1 MRTFTVQTLTDRFS
15 RAGDSRPA
23 KRSAFTLA
31 ETMVAIVIA
40 SLLLVITVMNFS
52 GLIRSNTFKGEI
64 YDFVSTMQM
73 ATRAAAENGRRYEI
87 VVDIPEQYYLLREIT
102 SSELSEILEEEIIA
116 EGDFSDNC
124 MVVYVQFDDG
134 EYTNDSRAKFRAG
147 NNGWQY
153 GGVIVFVD
161 EDEQPYSVVVN
172 RMNRMVSLE
181 KGEARILEPKFSD
194 ELSF

>member
-1 MRTFTVQTLTDRFS
+1 MWTFTVQMPTD
-15 RAGDSRPA
+15 AGVSGSA
-23 KRSAFTLA
+23 KKPGFTLA
-31 ETMVAIVIA
+31 ETMVAMVIA
-40 SLLLVITVMNFS
+40 SLLIIITVMNFS

-73 ATRAAAENGRRYEI
+73 ATRAAAESGRRYE
-87 VVDIPEQYYLLREIT
+87 VVIDIPEQYYLLREIT

-124 MVVYVQFDDG
+124 TVVYVLFDDG
-134 EYTNDSRAKFRAG
+134 EYTGDSRAKFRAG

-153 GGVIVFVD
+153 GGIIVFID

-172 RMNRMVSLE
+172 RMNRIVSLE
-181 KGEARILEPKFSD
+181 KGEAWILEPKFG
-194 ELSF
+194 